1 MSQNLQEAFLA
12 KGYSLEESDT
22 LTSRFVGIERVYG
35 IDGFLKLL
43 GSRVM
48 VIGVGGVGSW
58 AVEALVRSGVG
69 KIVLVDLDDV
79 CVSNMNRQLPALS
92 NTVGQSKISVLS
104 ERMLLIN
111 PLLKIDLIHDFY
123 TLKTSEK
130 ILSTPVDFVIDAIDS
145 LANKAFLVSSCKQ
158 MAIPVVT
165 VGGAGGKIDPTCI
178 RTCDL
183 GETTVDPLLKQLRKK
198 LRQSKSSTDSNA
210 HGAGLHESIKTQG
223 FKGRFNITDY
233 GHEGRLFEGHHRL
246 AAQRNLN
253 PKQFNSI
260 NWVKDDPSILAV
272 NILQIYSS
280 PLFP

>member
-12 KGYSLEESDT
+12 KGYSLEESET
-22 LTSRFVGIERVYG
+22 LISRFLGIERVYG
-35 IDGFLKLL
+35 VDGFLKLL

-79 CVSNMNRQLPALS
+79 CVSNINRQLPALS

-104 ERMLLIN
+104 DRMMLIN
-111 PLLKIDLIHDFY
+111 PLLKIELIHDFY

-145 LANKAFLVSSCKQ
+145 LANKAFLVSSCKK
-158 MAIPVVT
+158 MAIPLVT

-183 GETTVDPLLKQLRKK
+183 GDTTVDPLLKQLRKK
-198 LRQSKSSTDSNA
+198 LRQ
-210 HGAGLHESIKTQG
+210 
-223 FKGRFNITDY
+223 DY
-233 GHEGRLFEGHHRL
+233 GMSASSHYGIQAVFSPERPIIPDVCDHAKSRRLNCGNGYGSTSFVTGTFGFAAASLVVSQL
-246 AAQRNLN
+246 AQS
-253 PKQFNSI
+253 KI
-260 NWVKDDPSILAV
+260 
-272 NILQIYSS
+272 
-280 PLFP
+280 